1 MLIERAFKLLAK
13 LWLNA
18 EIWKVAEDADCVIV
32 KDSSLLLAVMKIL
45 ELVGSV
51 ERTVELIAG
60 GVARVSEAET
70 VIPAEL
76 AMAVELVL
84 ELVACGV
91 LLLKQEEVPPKEENP
106 AGQGVQVEFENP

>member
-1 MLIERAFKLLAK
+1 MAK
-13 LWLNA
+13 LWLK
-18 EIWKVAEDADCVIV
+18 EDIWKVAYEADCVIV
-32 KDSSLLLAVMKIL
+32 KDSSLLLAVMKVL

-60 GVARVSEAET
+60 GVARVREAAT

-91 LLLKQEEVPPKEENP
+91 LLLKQEEVPPKDENP
-106 AGQGVQVEFENP
+106 VGQGVQTELEYP